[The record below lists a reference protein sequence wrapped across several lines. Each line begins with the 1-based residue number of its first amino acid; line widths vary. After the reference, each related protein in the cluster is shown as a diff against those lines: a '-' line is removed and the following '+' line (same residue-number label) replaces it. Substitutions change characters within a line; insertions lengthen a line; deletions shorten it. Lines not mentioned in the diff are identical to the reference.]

1 VTAGRSAGISAL
13 GRYLVLRSLRALVTV
28 WGVVT
33 VVFLLVHVIPGDPI
47 DAILGDQAAPEDRAA
62 LRTALRLDLP
72 LPDQYARFIADGL
85 DGSLGHS
92 FRQRDRSVASLVAEA
107 LPHTLELAL
116 AAMGLGLCVA
126 LPLGVLA
133 AVRRGS
139 RWDLGARGLALLG
152 VAIPN
157 IWLGPLFVLLFGVKL
172 RLLPLPGDEADSA
185 AALIL
190 PAATVGMALTA
201 VLTRQT
207 RAALLEVL
215 SEQYILAARARG
227 VPELTLLFKHALRN
241 ALLPITTIAA
251 AQLGALLS
259 GAVIAEK
266 IFERPG
272 LGTLFLEAFFDRD
285 IPVVQGCV
293 LLVAV
298 IYVALNLLVDL
309 LYGLLDPRVRIT

>member
-1 VTAGRSAGISAL
+1 M
-13 GRYLVLRSLRALVTV
+13 LRAARAVATV

-33 VVFLLVHVIPGDPI
+33 LVFLLVHLTPGDPI

-62 LRTALRLDLP
+62 LRHALRLDRP
-72 LPDQYARFIADGL
+72 LPEQYAAFLGDVVHGGL
-85 DGSLGHS
+85 GRS
-92 FRQRDRSVASLVAEA
+92 FRARERSVGDMVGEA
-107 LPHTLELAL
+107 LPHTALLAL
-116 AAMGLGLCVA
+116 CSLVLALLLA
-126 LPLGVLA
+126 LPLGALA

-139 RWDLGARGLALLG
+139 GWDKSASTFAILG
-152 VAIPN
+152 VAIPH
-157 IWLGPLFVLLFGVKL
+157 IWLGPLLVLGFGVKL
-172 RLLPLPGDEADSA
+172 RLLPLPGDDPTRPL
-185 AALIL
+185 ALIL
-190 PAATVGMALTA
+190 PAFTVGTALCA

-207 RAALLEVL
+207 RAALIEVL

-227 VPELTLLFKHALRN
+227 VSELSLLFKHAMRN
-241 ALLPITTIAA
+241 ALLPVMTVAA

-293 LLVAV
+293 LVIAV
-298 IYVALNLLVDL
+298 VYVSVNLLVDL
-309 LYGLLDPRVRIT
+309 LYGVVDPRVRLR

>member
-1 VTAGRSAGISAL
+1 MSAAL
-13 GRYLVLRSLRALVTV
+13 TRYLSLRLLRAAATV

-33 VVFLLVHVIPGDPI
+33 LVFLLVHAIPGDPV

-72 LPDQYARFIADGL
+72 LTEQYARFVGDAASGT
-85 DGSLGHS
+85 LGYS
-92 FRQRDRSVASLVAEA
+92 FRQHDRTVAALVAEA
-107 LPHTLELAL
+107 IPHTVELAL
-116 AAMGLGLCVA
+116 AAMLMALCVA

-139 RWDLGARGLALLG
+139 AWDDCARLIALLG
-152 VAIPN
+152 VAVPT
-157 IWLGPLFVLLFGVKL
+157 IWLGPLLVLLFGVKL
-172 RLLPLPGDEADSA
+172 RLLPMPGDQPQSA
-185 AALIL
+185 GALVL
-190 PAATVGMALTA
+190 PAVTVGMALCA

-215 SEQYILAARARG
+215 SAQYILAARARG
-227 VPELTLLFKHALRN
+227 VPRFSLLFKHALRN
-241 ALLPITTIAA
+241 ALLPITTVAA

-293 LLVAV
+293 LLVAL
-298 IYVALNLLVDL
+298 IYVALNLLVDV
-309 LYGLLDPRVRIT
+309 LYGVLDPRVRIA